1 MHPSTIFTFSLLNTL
16 TSACSF
22 HNTEDPRSIF
32 NSRRSPPNL
41 STRTAIHDIR
51 IFNGRTFTPR
61 QTICLDNGLI
71 TSLTSCPHA
80 PVQINSTGKFLLP
93 GLFDSHVHL
102 TDIHSLED
110 FTSYGCT
117 TAMHMN
123 CQNLTQCDIL
133 TSQEG
138 QGLASVKRA
147 GRSSV
152 GINSLHA
159 KNQPL
164 RPKGE
169 FTYPNTSG
177 KAFVEWQFGNGSD
190 FHKITAEVNGPTLE
204 QQIDMV
210 KTAHREFGKQTMTH
224 AADVF
229 AYQQAITSRTD
240 GIQHVPDDGLLSDT
254 MIRRIKAQKQFVT
267 PTLNVYEFGFRDP
280 VLQKYFNIQANSNRS
295 IYHAETNARLLYNAG
310 VPLILGTDSIGT
322 MTMNG
327 SSVTVPFGL
336 SVHFEM
342 QNLVNI
348 VGMSPAEAI
357 NAATREAAKWHQLS
371 DRGTIEVG
379 KRADLLMLGSDP
391 LVDITNTLDIER
403 VWVYGAEV
411 ARVTKGDGNEMD
423 NPACTT
429 A

>member
-1 MHPSTIFTFSLLNTL
+1 MHPYTIFTFSLLSSLTL
-16 TSACSF
+16 ACSL
-22 HNTEDPRSIF
+22 HNSDPPSTS
-32 NSRRSPPNL
+32 NYRRSTPSP

-51 IFNGRTFTPR
+51 IYNGRAFTLPR
-61 QTICLDNGLI
+61 TICLDNGLI
-71 TSLTSCPHA
+71 TSLASCPDA
-80 PVQINSTGKFLLP
+80 PVQINGTGKYLLP
-93 GLFDSHVHL
+93 GLLDSHVHL
-102 TDIHSLED
+102 SDVHSLED

-138 QGLASVKRA
+138 HGLASVKRA

-152 GINSLHA
+152 GINGSHA
-159 KNQPL
+159 KNEPM
-164 RPKGE
+164 RPKDE
-169 FTYPNTSG
+169 FIYPNTSG
-177 KAFVEWQFGNGSD
+177 KVFAEWQFGNGSN

-210 KTAHREFGKQTMTH
+210 KTAHGEFGKQTMTH
-224 AADVF
+224 AADVL
-229 AYQQAITSRTD
+229 AYQQAISSRTD

-254 MIRRIKAQKQFVT
+254 IIQRIKAQRQFVT
-267 PTLNVYEFGFRDP
+267 PTINIYEFGYRDP
-280 VLQKYFNIQANSNRS
+280 LLQKYFSIQATSNRS
-295 IYHAETNARLLYNAG
+295 IDHAETNAKALYKAG
-310 VPLILGTDSIGT
+310 VPLIVGTDSIGKL
-322 MTMNG
+322 TMNG
-327 SSVTVPFGL
+327 SSVEVPLGL

-357 NAATREAAKWHQLS
+357 NAATRDAAKWHRVP
-371 DRGTIEVG
+371 DRGAIEVG
-379 KRADLLMLGSDP
+379 KRADLLMLGSNP

-403 VWVYGAEV
+403 VWALGVEV
-411 ARVTKGDGNEMD
+411 ARVTKPAGDEMG
-423 NPACTT
+423 NPACTE